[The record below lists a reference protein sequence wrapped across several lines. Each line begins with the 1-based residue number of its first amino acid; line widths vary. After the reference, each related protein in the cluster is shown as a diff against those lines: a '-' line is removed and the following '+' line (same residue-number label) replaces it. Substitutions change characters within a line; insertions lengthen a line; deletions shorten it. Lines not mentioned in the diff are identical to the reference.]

1 MTNSGGKP
9 SGAASGPIAHIGLQD
24 VPEPHPVAHLA
35 NWWNS
40 HATEERTPPWSAFD
54 PVDHRLVLPWILLLR
69 PMEDG
74 RLKYVVSGTLCDEV
88 FGFSYL
94 GKVFGEGLPPDAAKA
109 RKDEFNR
116 AVTNREPL
124 YSKVNLPVE
133 NKEFIKVIRGV
144 FPFLTDSGDIE
155 RIMVVIAPVDR
166 Y

>member
-1 MTNSGGKP
+1 MMENGGIP
-9 SGAASGPIAHIGLQD
+9 SETASRSIAHIGLED
-24 VPEPHPVAHLA
+24 IPETHPVARMA
-35 NWWNS
+35 NWWVGLAENDG
-40 HATEERTPPWSAFD
+40 TPPWSAFD
-54 PVDHRLVLPWILLLR
+54 PIDHRLILPWILLLR

-74 RLKYVVSGTLCDEV
+74 RLKYVVSGTWCDEL

-94 GKVFGEGLPPDAAKA
+94 GKFFGDNLPPDAAKA
-109 RKDEFNR
+109 RKDEFDR

-144 FPFLTDSGDIE
+144 FPFLTDNGDIE

-166 Y
+166 H